1 MVGLCTG
8 LGKVR
13 GKPWKGSQE
22 WKRLFPLFSLLSGP
36 RPWAILG
43 LGIHK
48 ECLEFIYKPVS
59 SKLAPA
65 PGGGGVLC
73 LISPSCQEDWF
84 VELRLHLTSIFRAS
98 HCLFPK
104 ASSDHGLL
112 WKEHF
117 SWGIAVTTS

>member
-22 WKRLFPLFSLLSGP
+22 WKHLFPLFSLLSGP

-65 PGGGGVLC
+65 PGGEV
-73 LISPSCQEDWF
+73 SY
-84 VELRLHLTSIFRAS
+84 AS
-98 HCLFPK
+98 FPPAVQK
-104 ASSDHGLL
+104 TGLL
-112 WKEHF
+112 N
-117 SWGIAVTTS
+117 SGYT